1 MVHMNKRIQKRVMNN
16 MKLKLKLKK
25 ERKEKT
31 SLQSKL

>member
-1 MVHMNKRIQKRVMNN
+1 MNKRIQKRVMNN